1 MLLISA
7 KRIFD
12 ETGFVDDRI
21 CSLVTV
27 FFLVKSVTKL
37 NMIKID
43 DKIKHNKKK
52 LVSVMIASAVVDDKM
67 KKEKPLET

>member
-1 MLLISA
+1 MRTS
-7 KRIFD
+7 
-12 ETGFVDDRI
+12 
-21 CSLVTV
+21 SLVTV
-27 FFLVKSVTKL
+27 FSLVKSMTQF

-43 DKIKHNKKK
+43 DKIK